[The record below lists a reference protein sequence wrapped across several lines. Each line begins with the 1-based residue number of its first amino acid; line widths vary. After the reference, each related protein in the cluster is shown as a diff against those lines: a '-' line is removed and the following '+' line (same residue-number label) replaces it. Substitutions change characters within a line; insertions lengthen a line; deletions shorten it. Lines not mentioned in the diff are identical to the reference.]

1 MTTTAETIYEDGVL
15 RLLTPVPYANG
26 TRLTAA
32 LTDSPAQE
40 RTDAAYLLTLPRAE
54 RHRILA
60 AAAASAAPEYEADLA
75 LPVGE
80 RELTAFTALDGE
92 PFLED
97 TTEETHAAQ
106 PNPSKAR

>member
-1 MTTTAETIYEDGVL
+1 MTTTAEAIYEDGVL

-32 LTDSPAQE
+32 LTDSRAPE
-40 RTDAAYLLTLPRAE
+40 RMDAACLLTLPRAE
-54 RHRILA
+54 RNRILA
-60 AAAASAAPEYEADLA
+60 EAAEAAAPEYEADLA

-80 RELTAFTALDGE
+80 RELTAFSALDGE

-97 TTEETHAAQ
+97 DTEGTHADQHDQ
-106 PNPSKAR
+106 PEAR